1 MGQFEY
7 SVPLSSVKPED
18 IPRIVREY
26 KEKQER
32 DKMIR
37 HEFGNLV
44 LDMTIS
50 KEDHEAIN
58 SFVHEQILKDRVR
71 IFEELDRHSE
81 GYDNLSIAKVRLH
94 EIVNNIVE
102 RSHE

>member
-18 IPRIVREY
+18 IERVAREY

-44 LDMTIS
+44 LDMTTS
-50 KEDHEAIN
+50 REDHEAIN
-58 SFVHEQILKDRVR
+58 SFVNEQILKDRKR
-71 IFEELDRHSE
+71 IIDELDEQSN
-81 GYDNLSIAKVRLH
+81 GYDNLSIAKFKLY

-102 RSHE
+102 RSYE